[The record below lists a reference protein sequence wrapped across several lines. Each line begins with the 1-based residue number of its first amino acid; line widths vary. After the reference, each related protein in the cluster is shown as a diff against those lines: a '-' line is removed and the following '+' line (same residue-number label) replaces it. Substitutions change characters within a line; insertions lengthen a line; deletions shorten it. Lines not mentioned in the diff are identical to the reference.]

1 MKVTNLGNKFGTKV
15 LIMYNVMLGA
25 QKAMDAPIT
34 KKIVLE
40 TFMFCFMRFLESALS
55 IAGFGL

>member
-15 LIMYNVMLGA
+15 LIMHNVMLGA
-25 QKAMDAPIT
+25 QKAMDVPIT

-40 TFMFCFMRFLESALS
+40 SFVFCSTRFLESALS